1 LYQAIALAEQEIILA
16 SSSIGIQSTQPLAGQ
31 IKLAEAEAVEIGV
44 TSGVREGVIV
54 IIGVGVTAGTSVLD
68 IGRKRAARTP
78 MRIPKRIKAI
88 PIKKIRRKPEELDDE
103 GTVVIGSG
111 GIGGVSWYIGWEI
124 DSGDWDWEV

>member
-1 LYQAIALAEQEIILA
+1 MYQFIASVEHEIVLD

-31 IKLAEAEAVEIGV
+31 IKLAEAVETGV

-54 IIGVGVTAGTSVLD
+54 IIGVGVTTGTSALG

-103 GTVVIGSG
+103 GTLVIGSG

-124 DSGDWDWEV
+124 DSGGWDWEV